1 VALVSRSAVATALN
15 LTERRVAQLV
25 HEGLPRA
32 SRGLYDLGACMAWYI
47 RYLQAVVERRSD
59 GSDRRGENELRVEKI
74 RIARAEAG
82 LREAELQRVS
92 REVML
97 VSEARAAAFV
107 AARRARDQVLVMPD
121 RLAPILAGMTD
132 QAECHRLMHAECFRI
147 CEELGAASIVQTS
160 ASTSPSE

>member
-59 GSDRRGENELRVEKI
+59 GSDRQGENELRSEKI

-82 LREAELQRVS
+82 LREAELKRVTG
-92 REVML
+92 EMMP
-97 VSEARAAAFV
+97 VSEARAAGFS
-107 AARRARDQVLVMPD
+107 AARRARDQLLALPD
-121 RLAPILAGMTD
+121 RLAPVLAGMDD
-132 QAECHRLMHAECFRI
+132 QGECHRLMHRECYRI
-147 CEELGAASIVQTS
+147 CEELSDASLVRG
-160 ASTSPSE
+160 P